1 MECYFSVYKI
11 AIMLTIPSFVAYS
24 NFTFVPEMDN
34 VGDYSDKIPE
44 KTYKKVKVTQHIYPA
59 DIYVCNRFL

>member
-44 KTYKKVKVTQHIYPA
+44 KTYKKVK
-59 DIYVCNRFL
+59 